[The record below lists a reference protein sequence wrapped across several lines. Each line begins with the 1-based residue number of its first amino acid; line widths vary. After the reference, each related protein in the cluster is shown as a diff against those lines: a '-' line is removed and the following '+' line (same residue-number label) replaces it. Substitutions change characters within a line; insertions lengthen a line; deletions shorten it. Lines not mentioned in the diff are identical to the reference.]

1 MDLRQLEYFVAVTE
15 QGSFSRAAAT
25 LNLAQPSVSRQIAL
39 LEEELGQ
46 RLLERTGRGVT
57 PTPAG
62 NALLAHARVMLN
74 AASQALSDLKE
85 MHAEPV
91 GRVVVGLP
99 NRVAMGLSV
108 ALIKE
113 FRQRFPNAL
122 LSVVEGLSLSLREG
136 MIAGRIDLG
145 LLFDPAPT
153 PLLSYEQ
160 LMRER
165 MMLVAPKAYRL
176 PAQVALASLANFPLV
191 LPGSHNPIRSL
202 VDAVLLPRRIALNV
216 VAEVGAVHTALTVV
230 EEGLACSIL
239 PDSALH
245 LSRRP
250 DEIQAAPIGPPA
262 IRNQLVLAIPRARP
276 ATRLVAETAKLL
288 RELDFRNGAEQGIE
302 RRQ

>member
-25 LNLAQPSVSRQIAL
+25 LNLAQPSVSRQIAQ

-62 NALLAHARVMLN
+62 YALLAHARVMLN

-122 LSVVEGLSLSLREG
+122 LSVVEGLSLTLREG

-176 PAQVALASLANFPLV
+176 PAQVALATLANFPLV

-288 RELDFRNGAEQGIE
+288 RELDFRNGGGTGH
-302 RRQ
+302 

>member
-1 MDLRQLEYFVAVTE
+1 MDLRQLEYFVAVVE
-15 QGSFSRAAAT
+15 QGSFSRAAAM
-25 LNLAQPSVSRQIAL
+25 LNLAQPSVSRQVAL

-57 PTPAG
+57 ATDAG
-62 NALLAHARVMLN
+62 QTLLAHARVMLN
-74 AASQALSDLKE
+74 AAQQALSDLKE

-91 GRVVVGLP
+91 GRIVVGLP
-99 NRVAMGLSV
+99 NRVALGLGV
-108 ALIKE
+108 PLIRA

-153 PLLSYEQ
+153 PLLSYET

-165 MMLVAPKAYRL
+165 MMLVTPKGYKL
-176 PAQVALASLANFPLV
+176 PAQVSLAMLSEFPLV

-202 VDAVLLPRRIALNV
+202 VDAVLLPRRIVLNV
-216 VAEVGAVHTALTVV
+216 VAEVGAVHTALAVV

-239 PDSALH
+239 PDSALG
-245 LSRRP
+245 LSGP
-250 DEIQAAPIGPPA
+250 QGSIQAVPIGPPA
-262 IRNQLVLAIPRARP
+262 MRNHLVLAMPRSRP
-276 ATRLVAETAKLL
+276 ASRLVVETTKLL
-288 RELDFRNGAEQGIE
+288 RELDFRQSRPVA
-302 RRQ
+302 

>member
-62 NALLAHARVMLN
+62 HALLAHARVMLN

-176 PAQVALASLANFPLV
+176 PAQVALATLANFPLV

-288 RELDFRNGAEQGIE
+288 RELDFRNGGGTGH
-302 RRQ
+302 

>member
-15 QGSFSRAAAT
+15 QGSFSRAAAS
-25 LNLAQPSVSRQIAL
+25 LNLAQPSVSRQVAL

-62 NALLAHARVMLN
+62 HALLAHARVMLN

-108 ALIKE
+108 ALMKE

-122 LSVVEGLSLSLREG
+122 LSIVEGLSLSLREG

-160 LMRER
+160 IMRER

-176 PAQVALASLANFPLV
+176 PAQVALAMLANFPLV
-191 LPGSHNPIRSL
+191 LPGSHNPIRTL
-202 VDAVLLPRRIALNV
+202 VDAVLLPRRIVLNV

-250 DEIQAAPIGPPA
+250 EEIQAAPIGPPA
-262 IRNQLVLAIPRARP
+262 IRNQLVLAMPRARP

-288 RELDFRNGAEQGIE
+288 RELDFRNGGGTGH
-302 RRQ
+302 

>member
-57 PTPAG
+57 LTPAG
-62 NALLAHARVMLN
+62 QSLLAHARVMLN
-74 AASQALSDLKE
+74 AASQAMSDLKE

-99 NRVAMGLSV
+99 NRVAMGLGV
-108 ALIKE
+108 PLIRE

-136 MIAGRIDLG
+136 LIAGRIDLG

-153 PLLSYEQ
+153 PLLSYEE

-165 MMLVAPKAYRL
+165 MVLVAPKGYRL
-176 PAQVALASLANFPLV
+176 PAQVSLAALADFPLV
-191 LPGSHNPIRSL
+191 LPGTHNPIRTL
-202 VDAVLLPRRIALNV
+202 VDAVLLPRRISLNV
-216 VAEVGAVHTALTVV
+216 VAEVGAVHTALAVV
-230 EEGLACSIL
+230 VEGLACSIL

-245 LSRRP
+245 LGSQRT
-250 DEIQAAPIGPPA
+250 QLQVAPIGPPA
-262 IRNQLVLAIPRARP
+262 IRNLLVLAMPRARP
-276 ATRLVAETAKLL
+276 ANRLVLETAKLL
-288 RELDFRNGAEQGIE
+288 RALDFRRGGSV
-302 RRQ
+302 

>member
-39 LEEELGQ
+39 LEDELGQ
-46 RLLERTGRGVT
+46 KLLERTGRGVT

-62 NALLAHARVMLN
+62 HALLAHARVMLN

-176 PAQVALASLANFPLV
+176 PAQVALATLANFPLV

-288 RELDFRNGAEQGIE
+288 RELDFRNGGGTGH
-302 RRQ
+302 